1 MASGSQ
7 QAVRPVTMRD
17 VARESGFSPTT
28 VSITLNDAPL
38 ARYLPAE
45 TKSRIRQAAKK
56 LGYRPNPFARSLV
69 SRRSELVGVMVFDVT
84 DPYCTPILRGIE
96 KTLYE
101 SSYVPIF
108 TDSHNDPARFE
119 RYLEMML
126 DRRVEGLIIVA
137 NWLFLDIDIL
147 ADLRKREIPT
157 TLISRDMGSSF
168 ISSVAVDNE
177 AGARMGLQHLLDLG
191 HREIVVIRG
200 PALLTDTEPRW
211 KGIQSAAAAAGLTL
225 DPALVVDLPDSAD
238 PRSSF
243 DGGCALVE
251 RLLGEGRRFTAVM
264 AFDDMS
270 ALGVMRVLAGKGIR
284 VPEDCSVIG
293 FDDIGPAS
301 LCTPALTTVRQP
313 MELMGATA
321 AEIVIADVAA
331 VRESLGYQ
339 AVVQKMAPE
348 LVVRQ
353 STAPARRGGT

>member
-1 MASGSQ
+1 
-7 QAVRPVTMRD
+7 MRD

-45 TKSRIRQAAKK
+45 TKTRIRQAAKK

-108 TDSHNDPARFE
+108 TDSHNDPVRFE

-137 NWLFLDIDIL
+137 NWLFLDIDVL
-147 ADLRKREIPT
+147 ADLRKQEIPT
-157 TLISRDMGSSF
+157 TLVSRDLGSSF

-177 AGARMGLQHLLDLG
+177 AGARAGLQHLLDLG
-191 HREIVVIRG
+191 HREIAVIRG
-200 PALLTDTEPRW
+200 PAPLTDTDPRW
-211 KGIQSAAAAAGLTL
+211 KGVQSAAAAAGIAL
-225 DPALVVDLPDSAD
+225 DPALVVDLPDSVD

-251 RLLGEGRRFTAVM
+251 RLLRNGRRFTAVM

-270 ALGVMRVLAGKGIR
+270 ALGVMRALAAAGVR

-293 FDDIGPAS
+293 FDDIEAAS
-301 LCTPALTTVRQP
+301 LCTPALTTIRQH
-313 MELMGATA
+313 MELMGSTA
-321 AEIVIADVAA
+321 AGIVIADVAA
-331 VRESLGYQ
+331 VRERQNYK
-339 AVVQKMAPE
+339 AVVEIMAPA

-353 STAPARRGGT
+353 STARAPRGGNVSAGSHVE